1 LIPTDLPD
9 LSVLID
15 KWTPRDGRQVV
26 GEYET
31 SRAAYAMQANRLRD
45 GIEEKPN
52 AVSRAMIPIAELGLK
67 GAFSLAED
75 KFKNVGAAF
84 GSNAA
89 QFKKDALAKAQS
101 EISSVRA
108 SLDQYALAQSQNPPS
123 QAEVTTQPPAPA
135 AAEVATPP
143 ERPAPPQRRPLPP
156 LPQPAVQSSQQEH
169 QSSQPVLQSSQQEH
183 QSPQPA
189 VQSSQPE
196 HQSSQPVL
204 QSSQQEPQS
213 PPPPYA
219 EVSQDQTIINPPPRL
234 QSLAAVQQP
243 QRRVVAANAV
253 AESSRGHGASVPPA
267 PAQQRSGT
275 PARSYPQK
283 SSIPKKDGPKM
294 SH

>member
-1 LIPTDLPD
+1 LIPADLPD

-52 AVSRAMIPIAELGLK
+52 AVSGAMIPIAELGLK
-67 GAFSLAED
+67 RTFSLAEE

-123 QAEVTTQPPAPA
+123 QAEATTQPPAPA
-135 AAEVATPP
+135 AAEVAAPP
-143 ERPAPPQRRPLPP
+143 EQPARPQRRPLPP
-156 LPQPAVQSSQQEH
+156 LPQPAL
-169 QSSQPVLQSSQQEH
+169 QSSQP
-183 QSPQPA
+183 
-189 VQSSQPE
+189 
-196 HQSSQPVL
+196 
-204 QSSQQEPQS
+204 EPQS

-234 QSLAAVQQP
+234 QSLGAVQQP
-243 QRRVVAANAV
+243 QRREVAANAV
-253 AESSRGHGASVPPA
+253 AGSSRGHGASVPPA

>member
-1 LIPTDLPD
+1 
-9 LSVLID
+9 
-15 KWTPRDGRQVV
+15 
-26 GEYET
+26 
-31 SRAAYAMQANRLRD
+31 MQANRLRD

-156 LPQPAVQSSQQEH
+156 LPQPAVQSSQ
-169 QSSQPVLQSSQQEH
+169 
-183 QSPQPA
+183 
-189 VQSSQPE
+189 PE